1 MDIELK
7 EDLVERTHRERHR
20 DKHGSW
26 RKQFAEKME
35 EHSPERFA
43 KKSAIAQGHTH
54 SRRGRP
60 YDLVEVSATATV
72 QQLYEFRTT
81 AQEGHTAD
89 ARGHTTAQGD
99 VLFCW
104 VVQVMYRG
112 SILQGWV
119 N

>member
-35 EHSPERFA
+35 KHSPERFA
-43 KKSAIAQGHTH
+43 EKSAIAQGRTH

-60 YDLVEVSATATV
+60 YDLVEVVAAPTI

-81 AQEGHTAD
+81 T
-89 ARGHTTAQGD
+89 
-99 VLFCW
+99 
-104 VVQVMYRG
+104 
-112 SILQGWV
+112 
-119 N
+119 